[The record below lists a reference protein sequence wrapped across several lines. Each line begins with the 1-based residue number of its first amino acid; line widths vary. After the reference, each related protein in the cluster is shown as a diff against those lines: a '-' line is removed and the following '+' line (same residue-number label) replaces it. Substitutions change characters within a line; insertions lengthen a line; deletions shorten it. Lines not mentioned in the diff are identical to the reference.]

1 MDRFLEQYNREYVKK
16 VMINQQEIFKQQ
28 VRELHRL
35 YKVQKMLM
43 IETNY
48 KFRQT
53 YDESIVDCK
62 LKECDIDLT
71 LSIGCKMSSES

>member
-1 MDRFLEQYNREYVKK
+1 MDRFLKQYNRKYVKK
-16 VMINQQEIFKQQ
+16 VMIDQQEIFKQQ

-53 YDESIVDCK
+53 YDESMVECK
-62 LKECDIDLT
+62 QKECDIDLT